1 MYCGVFE
8 NGKNTQQNKTEFIPY
23 TEMTNIIDIVSNVDC
38 HIRIVIYGLSY
49 MDFRTN

>member
-38 HIRIVIYGLSY
+38 HIRIVIYGL
-49 MDFRTN
+49 